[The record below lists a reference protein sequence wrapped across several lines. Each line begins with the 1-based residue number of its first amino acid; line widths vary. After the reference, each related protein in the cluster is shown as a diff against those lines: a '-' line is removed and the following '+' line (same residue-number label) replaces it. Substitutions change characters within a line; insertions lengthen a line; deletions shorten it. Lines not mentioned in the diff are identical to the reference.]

1 MSVVGQPPGSDDG
14 RLERNLIMKNQK
26 ELKEKY
32 MEVIKKEVWQDERMQ
47 EFARKECAYVV
58 QLANGNIISL
68 DKPKIQKNF
77 CYGMGMYA
85 TYTQE
90 EFERAEGLAE
100 KARTDVNYFIQKN
113 MEQVTNKIEYLKEC
127 LEGERECYTFT
138 NYIGQPDKSI
148 LKGYNTVRICD
159 NPEYY
164 PGRWLNCKDLKKL
177 DSKDI
182 DAIIEGLEEVGKKF
196 MKRLNTYL
204 KKYGLEKLNVWTYC
218 RD

>member
-1 MSVVGQPPGSDDG
+1 
-14 RLERNLIMKNQK
+14 MKNQK

-32 MEVIKKEVWQDERMQ
+32 MEVIRKEVWIDSEHMQ

-58 QLANGNIISL
+58 ELSNGNIISL
-68 DKPKIQKNF
+68 EKPKIQKDF
-77 CYGMGMYA
+77 CFGMGMYA

-100 KARTDVNYFIQKN
+100 KARTSVNYFIQKN
-113 MEQVTNKIEYLKEC
+113 MEQVTDKIKYLKEC
-127 LEGERECYTFT
+127 LKREKECYTFT
-138 NYIGQPDKSI
+138 QYSGQPDKSI
-148 LKGYNTVRICD
+148 LKSYNTVRICD
-159 NPEYY
+159 NPEYCF
-164 PGRWLNCKDLKKL
+164 GRWSSCKDIEKL
-177 DSKDI
+177 DNDNI
-182 DAIIEGLEEVGKKF
+182 QAIINGLEEVGKVF

>member
-1 MSVVGQPPGSDDG
+1 M
-14 RLERNLIMKNQK
+14 ENQK

-32 MEVIKKEVWQDERMQ
+32 MEVIRKEVWIDNRHMQ

-58 QLANGNIISL
+58 KLLNGNIISL
-68 DKPKIQKNF
+68 KKPKIQKDF
-77 CYGMGMYA
+77 CFGMGMYA

-113 MEQVTNKIEYLKEC
+113 MEQVTNEIKYLKEC
-127 LEGERECYTFT
+127 LEGKKECYTFT
-138 NYIGQPDKSI
+138 QYSGQPDKSI
-148 LKGYNTVRICD
+148 LKSYNTVRICD
-159 NPEYY
+159 NPEYS
-164 PGRWLNCKDLKKL
+164 PVRWASCKDVKKL
-177 DSKDI
+177 DSDDI
-182 DAIIEGLEEVGKKF
+182 HAIIDGLDEVGKRF

-204 KKYGLEKLNVWTYC
+204 KKYRLEKLNVWTYC

>member
-1 MSVVGQPPGSDDG
+1 M
-14 RLERNLIMKNQK
+14 MNQK

-32 MEVIKKEVWQDERMQ
+32 MEVIKKEVWSDERMQ
-47 EFARKECAYVV
+47 EFARKKCAYVV

-68 DKPKIQKNF
+68 DKPRIQKDF
-77 CYGMGMYA
+77 CFGMGTYA

-113 MEQVTNKIEYLKEC
+113 MEQITGKIGYLKEC
-127 LEGERECYTFT
+127 LERKRECYTFT
-138 NYIGQPDKSI
+138 HYSGQPDKSI

-159 NPEYY
+159 NPEYC
-164 PGRWLNCKDLKKL
+164 PGRWSNCKDLEKL
-177 DSKDI
+177 DNDNI
-182 DAIIEGLEEVGKKF
+182 QAIIDGLEEVGKAF

-204 KKYGLEKLNVWTYC
+204 KKI
-218 RD
+218 RA

>member
-1 MSVVGQPPGSDDG
+1 M
-14 RLERNLIMKNQK
+14 INQK

-32 MEVIKKEVWQDERMQ
+32 MEVIKKEVWSDEHMQ

-58 QLANGNIISL
+58 QLANGNIISF
-68 DKPKIQKNF
+68 DKPKIQKDF
-77 CYGMGMYA
+77 CFGMGMYA

-90 EFERAEGLAE
+90 EFEHAEGLAE

-113 MEQVTNKIEYLKEC
+113 MEQVTDKIEYLKEC
-127 LEGERECYTFT
+127 LENKRECYTFT
-138 NYIGQPDKSI
+138 RYSGQPDKSI

-159 NPEYY
+159 NPEYC
-164 PGRWLNCKDLKKL
+164 PGRWSNYRDLEKL
-177 DSKDI
+177 DNDSI
-182 DAIIEGLEEVGKKF
+182 QAIIDSLKEVGNTF
-196 MKRLNTYL
+196 LKRLNTYL